1 MPGVQLQISKNQI
14 VKAGKALR
22 KHYRGVNRLTAT
34 EMAEAIDKLDHW
46 RECHSYPLQK
56 ATMGLRQRAKTERC
70 QDPRVSQ
77 RLKRRPT
84 IVDKLLRQPTMQLT
98 TMQDIAGCRAV
109 LSSPDEVRR
118 VHRRWHR
125 TGTVVDERDYI
136 ALPKDSGYR
145 GVHVIVEYDGFPTEV
160 QLRTQ
165 LQHAWGVS
173 IERVGPRIGKD
184 LKSGE
189 GPPEILDLYR
199 QFAGLLA
206 SAEGLPADDFEFDE
220 LVRLMNEIPQEVL
233 AMVGLELSGDS
244 IHIAIGG

>member
-1 MPGVQLQISKNQI
+1 MPGVQLAMSKNQI
-14 VKAGKALR
+14 VKSGKALR
-22 KHYRGVNRLTAT
+22 KHYQGVQTLSAK
-34 EMAEAIDKLDHW
+34 ESAQAIDRLDHW

-70 QDPRVSQ
+70 RDPRVSQ

-84 IVDKLLRQPTMQLT
+84 IIDKLLREPAMQLT

-109 LSSPDEVRR
+109 LADPDEVRR

-125 TGTVVDERDYI
+125 TGNVVDERDYI
-136 ALPKDSGYR
+136 ASPKDSGYR

-173 IERVGPRIGKD
+173 IERVGPRIGED

-189 GPPEILDLYR
+189 GPPEILELYR

-206 SAEGLPADDFEFDE
+206 SAEGLPAEDFEFHD
-220 LVRLMNEIPQEVL
+220 LVRLMNDIPQDVL
-233 AMVGLELSGDS
+233 AMVGLELTGDT
-244 IHIAIGG
+244 IRIAIGG